1 MSLSTKSRTF
11 TAFLLIAVIIAGAIY
26 FAVNTAHPGG
36 WIEIV
41 IPAKADVGNIDI
53 VVSGAVKNPG
63 IYSPGDNNLL
73 DELIGRAG
81 GYAEDADISRLEL
94 RVPSSSEPVQS
105 QKININTAEI
115 WLLKALPGIG
125 DTIAARIVEYRQSNG
140 PFRQKEDLLKI
151 RGISESTLARIK
163 DLITITE

>member
-105 QKININTAEI
+105 
-115 WLLKALPGIG
+115 
-125 DTIAARIVEYRQSNG
+125 
-140 PFRQKEDLLKI
+140 
-151 RGISESTLARIK
+151 
-163 DLITITE
+163 